1 MRDRSSFRTGGGYR
15 GSSWAFGV
23 MLFVALL
30 LFLLDYQGV
39 LTPVRM
45 YVTDQAA
52 PLLSALQRSNT
63 VVEDWWGGTQDVR
76 QLLAERDA
84 LQKENSDLKA
94 QIIRMSQLEL
104 ENARLRAQV
113 RIEADTPWQ
122 LIGTEISVQAQ
133 VDGRQQAIVGIGSAD
148 GIESGMAVVSRYQSS
163 PPSLIGVVDEV
174 GEHSASILL
183 IRDFSSMVSAQVY
196 RGDTVVRGIV
206 RGTVEPDG
214 LLEMIE
220 IERDGDIAE
229 GDTVVTAGLTRLF
242 GASLPNAAI
251 PADIPVGVVR
261 AVRMDGRSKVVDV
274 QPFIDAE
281 MVRYVWIIQS
291 EAE

>member
-45 YVTDQAA
+45 YVTSQAA
-52 PLLSALQRSNT
+52 PLLNSLQRANMML
-63 VVEDWWGGTQDVR
+63 EDWWGGTQDVR
-76 QLLAERDA
+76 QLIAERDA

-113 RIEADTPWQ
+113 RIEADTSWV
-122 LIGTEISVQAQ
+122 LLGTEISVRAQ

-148 GIESGMAVVSRYQSS
+148 GIVPGMAVVSRYQSS

-174 GEHSASILL
+174 GEHSATVLL
-183 IRDFSSMVSAQVY
+183 IRDFSSMISAQVY

-214 LLEMIE
+214 LLEMLE
-220 IERDGDIAE
+220 IERDGDIEE

-261 AVRMDGRSKVVDV
+261 TVRMDGRSKVVDV